1 MKKQI
6 LSRLSIVCIMFT
18 LLLMGAAIL
27 NIFTGRAS
35 AGWPVVM
42 VFVLLVLFQ
51 VVDYLLSLIPF
62 KTCRQYQ
69 ICSFAANFVLAFAFY
84 YWLGWI
90 TLNFWGVLF
99 SVMSYLVLYK
109 IVQSFLR
116 AKHQSEADE
125 INRELLNRQ
134 QKDSTGE

>member
-18 LLLMGAAIL
+18 LVLMGAAIFNL
-27 NIFTGRAS
+27 FTGHAS

-42 VFVLLVLFQ
+42 VFILLALFQ
-51 VVDYLLSLIPF
+51 AVDYLLSLIPF
-62 KTCRQYQ
+62 QSCRQYQ

-90 TLNFWGVLF
+90 TLNFWGILF
-99 SVMSYLVLYK
+99 SMMSYLVLYK

-116 AKHQSEADE
+116 AKRQSEADE

-134 QKDSTGE
+134 EKDSTGE